1 MSLALLAYLGG
12 VLTILSPCIL
22 PVVPFVFARADRPFV
37 KTGLPIL
44 IGMAVTFGAVGTL
57 AAIGGAWAV
66 HANQW
71 GRIAAMLVLAGVGVA
86 LLFPVAAERMARPL
100 VRLGGHLTHAAIPE
114 RRPVDGVGV
123 GASLVLGMATGL
135 LWAPCAGPILG
146 LILAGAAL
154 HGANVQTSFLLL
166 AYAAG
171 AATSLAVVL
180 FLGGR
185 VLAALRQSLGAG
197 EWVRRAL
204 GVIVL
209 GSVVVIALGLDTGA
223 LAKLS
228 LAGTSRV
235 EQAVIDRMRGTSA
248 AVAPPGTDAS
258 LPVEG
263 TLPSLSGAVAWL
275 NSPPLSGQALRGKV
289 VLVDFW
295 TYSCINCL
303 RTLPY
308 LRGWATKY
316 EPHGLVVVGVHTP
329 EFAFEKDLS
338 NVRRAVQ
345 ELRITYPV
353 ALDNNYAIW
362 QAFNNQYWPAE
373 YLIDADGRIRHHHFG
388 EGDYEQSERII
399 QRLLIDAGHRNVP
412 NEMSAARG
420 MGAEAAPDFG
430 HMQSPETYI
439 GYEQAENFAS
449 GTAQRDIAHT
459 YTTPARL
466 DLNGWGLE
474 GVWTIGRD
482 KAVLQRAPGRIVFRF
497 HARDLHLVLGPGS
510 TGKPVRFL
518 VTLDGRAL
526 GRAHGADADER
537 GTGVVTEE
545 RLYQLVRQNGPIV
558 DHTFQIEFFDPGV
571 QAFAFT
577 FG

>member
-44 IGMAVTFGAVGTL
+44 IGMAVTFGAIGTL
-57 AAIGGAWAV
+57 AAVGGAWAV

-71 GRIAAMLVLAGVGVA
+71 GRGAAMLVLAGVGVA
-86 LLFPVAAERMARPL
+86 LVFPAAAERMTRPL
-100 VRLGGHLTHAAIPE
+100 VRLGAHLTHAAIPE
-114 RRPVDGVGV
+114 GRPGNSVGV
-123 GASLVLGMATGL
+123 GASLVLGIATGL

-154 HGANVQTSFLLL
+154 HGANVQTSFLLF

-180 FLGGR
+180 LLGGR
-185 VLAALRQSLGAG
+185 VLTALRQSLGAG
-197 EWVRRAL
+197 EWVRRSL

-209 GSVVVIALGLDTGA
+209 GSVAAIAFGLDTGA

-228 LAGTSRV
+228 FAGTSRV
-235 EQAVIDRMRGTSA
+235 EQAVLDRMRGTSA
-248 AVAPPGTDAS
+248 AVAPPRTDIS

-263 TLPSLSGAVAWL
+263 TLPSLSGAVTWL
-275 NSPPLSGQALRGKV
+275 NSPPLSSQALRGKV
-289 VLVDFW
+289 LLIDFW

-316 EPHGLVVVGVHTP
+316 EPYGLVVIGVHTP
-329 EFAFEKDLS
+329 EFAFEKDLA
-338 NVRRAVQ
+338 NVRRAVH

-362 QAFNNQYWPAE
+362 QGFNNQYWPAE
-373 YLIDADGRIRHHHFG
+373 YFIDADGRIRHHHFG

-399 QRLLIDAGHRNVP
+399 QHLLIDAGYHNVP
-412 NEMSAARG
+412 SEMSAARG

-430 HMQSPETYI
+430 QMQSPETYI

-449 GTAQRDIAHT
+449 GTVQRNIVHT
-459 YTTPARL
+459 YTPPARL
-466 DLNGWGLE
+466 DLNSWGLG
-474 GVWTIGRD
+474 GVWTVGKD

-497 HARDLHLVLGPGS
+497 HARDLHLVLGPGP
-510 TGKPVRFL
+510 TGRPVRFL

-526 GRAHGADADER
+526 GRAHGVDADER
-537 GTGVVTEE
+537 GTGMVTEE
-545 RLYQLVRQNGPIV
+545 RLYQLVRQSGPIV
-558 DHTFQIEFFDPGV
+558 DHTFEIEFFDPGV